1 MNIILMKKTFN
12 LLLFT
17 ILFVSCGSNRSIS
30 QIDQKIE
37 GTKGKKIVLQ
47 KVFNDSRCPEGVK
60 CIWEGEVTIQLAY
73 CEDGQIKEEKQ
84 FIVRANEQEEI
95 LEWFRSHLPKSEKI
109 LQTISVLPAKKGDGK
124 QIRSKDY
131 TILLGY

>member
-1 MNIILMKKTFN
+1 MKKTFN

>member
-124 QIRSKDY
+124 QIRSTDY